1 MRWRQFLTPVENMD
15 SEEVRSYIDK
25 HEAGTYTL
33 LDVRQ
38 PSEYEKERIPGAI
51 LIPLPE
57 LAERAKE
64 IEDDKPVI
72 TYCAVGGRS
81 RAGAQIL
88 SGKGFDEVYN
98 LKGGIKAWNG
108 RTAYGPAETGMTFL
122 KGDETAGDVI
132 IIAYGMEEGLRGFY
146 RELFDTISDKEAS
159 DLLRR
164 LSEIEERHK
173 ERLFDKYLELDSS
186 VADREVFEK
195 EISPDIMEGGFTAK
209 EFIEKNS
216 EMTKSVPDILS
227 LAMMLEAQALDLYM
241 RYSVSLKD
249 KGTRRLL
256 FDIAEEEKAHL
267 VSLGRLMGKNA

>member
-15 SEEVRSYIDK
+15 GEEVRSYIDK

-57 LAERAKE
+57 LAERVKE
-64 IEDDKPVI
+64 IEHDKPVI
-72 TYCAVGGRS
+72 TYCAIGGRS

-108 RTAYGPAETGMTFL
+108 GTAYGPAEAGMTFL
-122 KGDETAGDVI
+122 KGDETARDVI

-146 RELFDTISDKEAS
+146 RELFDTINDKEAS

-173 ERLFDKYLELDSS
+173 ERLFEKYLELDSS

-209 EFIEKNS
+209 EFIEKNR
-216 EMTKSVPDILS
+216 ETTKSVPDILS

-249 KGTRRLL
+249 KGTKRLL

-267 VSLGRLMGKNA
+267 VSLGRLMGENA